1 MLAVRLPKDIQGR
14 LVALAAKTGCTK
26 TFCAKEAIL
35 EYMDDM
41 EDKYLPSAVQKTAI
55 TAEPWKNY
63 SKALIQIVEFDDVMA
78 KELHMTLKQLR

>member
-1 MLAVRLPKDIQGR
+1 MLGWKFYTRIAFGDNMLAVRLPKDIQGR

-41 EDKYLPSAVQKTAI
+41 EDKYLPSAV
-55 TAEPWKNY
+55 
-63 SKALIQIVEFDDVMA
+63 
-78 KELHMTLKQLR
+78 